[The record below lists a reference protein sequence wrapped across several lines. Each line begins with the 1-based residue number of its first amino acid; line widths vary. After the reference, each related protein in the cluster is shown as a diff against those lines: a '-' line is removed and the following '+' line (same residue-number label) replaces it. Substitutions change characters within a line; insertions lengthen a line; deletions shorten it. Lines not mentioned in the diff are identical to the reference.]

1 MSSTRTAGRRESRP
15 TGARTAR
22 PSRTGSR
29 RERAAGVEGDTLVAD
44 RPSVEDPSPLEGPTE
59 PRRRRARNTRTGSA
73 DRDRSP
79 RHRLLLASTAALA
92 AGFFAVLLLNT
103 IISQGA
109 FRQHELEIQLI
120 LLAEEEE
127 ALARE
132 VQQAEAPREVERA
145 ARKLGMV
152 PAAAPVFL
160 RLSDA
165 AILGEPVPAPEPTA
179 PVDFAGAPG
188 IQPTPKPSPSDAAS
202 AGALDPTTGI
212 DPALDPT
219 TGIDPALDPA
229 TGLDTPVD
237 PSAGPPPAEP
247 AASPAP
253 VVTQQGVNP

>member
-1 MSSTRTAGRRESRP
+1 MSSTRTAGRRDSRP

-22 PSRTGSR
+22 TTRTGAR
-29 RERAAGVEGDTLVAD
+29 RERALAAEVRT
-44 RPSVEDPSPLEGPTE
+44 PVEDPTPVEDRPPVEDRTPVEDRLP
-59 PRRRRARNTRTGSA
+59 RRRARNSRAGATARE
-73 DRDRSP
+73 RSP

-92 AGFFAVLLLNT
+92 AGFFAVLLINT

-127 ALARE
+127 ALTRA

-160 RLSDA
+160 NQSDA
-165 AILGEPVPAPEPTA
+165 TILGEPVPAPEPTA

-188 IQPTPKPSPSDAAS
+188 IHPTPKPSPSDAAS
-202 AGALDPTTGI
+202 SSAV
-212 DPALDPT
+212 
-219 TGIDPALDPA
+219 DPALDPA
-229 TGLDTPVD
+229 TGLDAPVE
-237 PSAGPPPAEP
+237 PSAGPAADP

-253 VVTQQGVNP
+253 VPTQQAVNP